1 MPSEKRARQR
11 EMRQIKINQ
20 ELKHAKRM
28 KTGRRLLF
36 ALVVVGVVIGLVVLL
51 SSGPAKKKST
61 GNSTTTTTTSP
72 VTAAGIKTS
81 SKTIQPVC
89 PPTGGTSV
97 RYIKFTTAPPNCI
110 TATGTYSA
118 TVKTDIGTFTIN
130 LLNATSSSAVNN
142 FVFLARN
149 RFYDTTTFQRVIPGF
164 VVQGGDPTGTGAGG
178 PGYSWTGNAPNSS
191 CQAKNDCY
199 PLGGVAM
206 ANSGT
211 PTSNQ
216 SQFFIITGAQ
226 GEQLAPNYTLFGQV
240 TSGMSVVQ
248 QISAD
253 GNADPSSDGVPPKV
267 THHIVSVTIH

>member
-1 MPSEKRARQR
+1 
-11 EMRQIKINQ
+11 MRQIKINQ

-28 KTGRRLLF
+28 KTGRRLAF

-51 SSGPAKKKST
+51 SSSPAKKTST
-61 GNSTTTTTTSP
+61 SSPTTTTTSP
-72 VTAAGIKTS
+72 VTDAGIKTS
-81 SKTIQPVC
+81 STAIKPVC
-89 PPTGGTSV
+89 PPTGGTST
-97 RYIKFTTAPPNCI
+97 RYIKFTAAPPNCI
-110 TATGTYSA
+110 SAASTYTA
-118 TVKTDIGTFTIN
+118 TVKTDVGTFTIN
-130 LLNATSSSAVNN
+130 LLNATSSTAVNN

-149 RFYDTTTFQRVIPGF
+149 RFYDTTIFHRVIPGF

-191 CQAKNDCY
+191 CQTKKDCY

-206 ANSGT
+206 ANTGS

-248 QISAD
+248 KISAD
-253 GNADPSSDGVPPKV
+253 GNADASSDGVPPKV
-267 THHIVSVTIH
+267 THHIVSVIIH